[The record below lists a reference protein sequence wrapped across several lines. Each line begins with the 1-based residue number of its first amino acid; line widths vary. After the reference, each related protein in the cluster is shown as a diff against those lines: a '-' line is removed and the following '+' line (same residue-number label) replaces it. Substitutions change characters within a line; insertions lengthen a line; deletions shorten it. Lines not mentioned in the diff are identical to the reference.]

1 MNTDKNF
8 RCGYVVLMGRPNVGK
23 STLMNQLLGQKIS
36 ITSKRPQTTRNR
48 LLGIKTETHHQIIF
62 VDTPGIHKPGKRLL
76 NKIINRTAL
85 SSTLGAD
92 CIVMLISAKGW
103 SPEDEGVL
111 NHVLDGE
118 APVIIVINKL
128 DLLKASED
136 VLPLI
141 KLISDKAKDNIK
153 EIIPISAL
161 SGTNVDRL
169 EEVIMQYLPVRPRL
183 FPEDQIT
190 DQSERFLVSEMLREQ
205 VFRLIGQEVPYSV
218 ALEVENWEKKGRTL
232 HIGATFWVEKESQKG
247 IIIGKKGATLK
258 KMGSRAR
265 QEIETILKQK
275 VYLELWVKVRS
286 DWRNKEA
293 MLSKL
298 GIQG

>member
-76 NKIINRTAL
+76 NKIINRVAL